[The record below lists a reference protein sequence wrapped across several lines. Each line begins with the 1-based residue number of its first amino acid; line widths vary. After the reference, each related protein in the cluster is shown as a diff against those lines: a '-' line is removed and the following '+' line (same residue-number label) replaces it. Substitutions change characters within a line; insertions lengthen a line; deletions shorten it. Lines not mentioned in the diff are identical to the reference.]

1 MQSQTHRCRGKI
13 MKDKVIEILVRL
25 AHISVNLKSLT
36 QEIDKMYDILGDND
50 FLNALEKELKK

>member
-1 MQSQTHRCRGKI
+1 

-36 QEIDKMYDILGDND
+36 QEIDKMYDILGDSA
-50 FLNALEKELKK
+50 FLDMLNKESEK

>member
-1 MQSQTHRCRGKI
+1 

-36 QEIDKMYDILGDND
+36 QEIDKMYDILADND
-50 FLNALEKELKK
+50 FLEALEKELKK

>member
-1 MQSQTHRCRGKI
+1 

-36 QEIDKMYDILGDND
+36 QELDKMYDILGDND